1 MGLKKLPFWQL
12 PNKGRGAMT
21 KDTKNYSTIQSHDRR
36 SVASK
41 WVHAVVFP
49 AGPGDLIRA
58 KRCFRNLMPTVS
70 ELGIA

>member
-1 MGLKKLPFWQL
+1 
-12 PNKGRGAMT
+12 MT
-21 KDTKNYSTIQSHDRR
+21 KDMKNYSTIQSHDRR